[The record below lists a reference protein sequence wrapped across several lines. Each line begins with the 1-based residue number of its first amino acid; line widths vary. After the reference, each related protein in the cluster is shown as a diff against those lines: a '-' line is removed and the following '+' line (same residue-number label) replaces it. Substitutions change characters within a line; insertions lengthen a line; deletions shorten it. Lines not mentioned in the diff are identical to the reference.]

1 MRIILCGFGVVGQS
15 FAKLL
20 ESRSEDLYARY
31 GLKPRI
37 VGVFDRNGSATDPSG
52 LDASRLIDVKKKYGS
67 VNRYSDT
74 ENNTSGTEIINNLE
88 AEVLIETTESNYK
101 DAEPGMTH
109 IVDAMKRGMH
119 VISVNKG
126 PLALAFPSLM
136 EIAEY
141 NHVLF
146 RFSGTVGGGTP
157 ILDFAKNSI
166 SGIEIIN
173 DLEAEVLIETTESNY
188 KDAEPGMTHI
198 VNAMKRGMHV
208 ISVNKGPLALAFP
221 SLMEIA
227 AYNQVLFRF
236 SGTVGG
242 GTPILDFAKNSLKGE
257 RIVSFY
263 GILNGTTNY
272 ILTNMANGM
281 SFNDALDDAKQKGY
295 VEADESLD
303 LDGLD
308 AAAKLVILANW
319 IMGMKV
325 VMSDIKRTGI
335 RKIDSADIKR
345 AAEKNSAIKLI
356 ASCNK
361 ELTVAPKEIPTVD
374 PLCVSGTLN
383 AISFTS
389 EHSGTQTIIGRGAG
403 GIETAS
409 SILRDLIDIRNEST
423 KT

>member
-20 ESRSEDLYARY
+20 KSRSEELYARY

-37 VGVFDRNGSATDPSG
+37 VGVFDRKGSAMDPSG
-52 LDASRLIDVKKKYGS
+52 LDTSRLIDVKKKYGS

-109 IVDAMKRGMH
+109 IIDAMKRGMH

-157 ILDFAKNSI
+157 ILDFAKNS
-166 SGIEIIN
+166 
-173 DLEAEVLIETTESNY
+173 L
-188 KDAEPGMTHI
+188 
-198 VNAMKRGMHV
+198 R
-208 ISVNKGPLALAFP
+208 
-221 SLMEIA
+221 
-227 AYNQVLFRF
+227 
-236 SGTVGG
+236 
-242 GTPILDFAKNSLKGE
+242 GE
-257 RIVSFY
+257 RIVSFD

-281 SFNDALDDAKQKGY
+281 SFSDALDDAKQKGY

-325 VMSDIKRTGI
+325 TMPDIKITGI
-335 RKIDSADIKR
+335 RKIDNSDIKH
-345 AAEKNSAIKLI
+345 AAEKNCTIKLI

-361 ELTVAPKEIPTVD
+361 ELTVAPKEIATID

>member
-37 VGVFDRNGSATDPSG
+37 VGVFDRKGSAMDPSG
-52 LDASRLIDVKKKYGS
+52 LNASRLIDVKKKYGS

-109 IVDAMKRGMH
+109 IIDAMKRGMH

-157 ILDFAKNSI
+157 ILDFAKNS
-166 SGIEIIN
+166 
-173 DLEAEVLIETTESNY
+173 L
-188 KDAEPGMTHI
+188 
-198 VNAMKRGMHV
+198 RG
-208 ISVNKGPLALAFP
+208 
-221 SLMEIA
+221 E
-227 AYNQVLFRF
+227 Q
-236 SGTVGG
+236 
-242 GTPILDFAKNSLKGE
+242 
-257 RIVSFY
+257 IVSFD

-281 SFNDALDDAKQKGY
+281 SFNDALDDAKQNGY
-295 VEADESLD
+295 VEADESLV
-303 LDGLD
+303 LDSLD

-325 VMSDIKRTGI
+325 TMPDIKKTGI
-335 RKIDSADIKR
+335 RKIDNSDIKH
-345 AAEKNSAIKLI
+345 AAEKNCAIKLI

-361 ELTVAPKEIPTVD
+361 ELTVAPKEIAIID

-389 EHSGTQTIIGRGAG
+389 EHSCTQTIIGRGAG

-409 SILRDLIDIRNEST
+409 SILRDLIDIKNEST

>member
-15 FAKLL
+15 LAKLL
-20 ESRSEDLYARY
+20 ESRYEDLYARF
-31 GLKPRI
+31 GIKPRI
-37 VGVFDRNGSATDPSG
+37 VGVIDTKGSAVETSG
-52 LDASRLIDVKKKYGS
+52 LDLNKLVDVKKKF
-67 VNRYSDT
+67 
-74 ENNTSGTEIINNLE
+74 GTVKKYNSTKNNLSGVDLIE
-88 AEVLIETTESNYK
+88 NLDADVLIETTPSNYK

-109 IVDAMKRGMH
+109 ITEAMKHKLH

-136 EIAEY
+136 ELATY
-141 NHVLF
+141 NQVLL

-157 ILDFAKNSI
+157 IID
-166 SGIEIIN
+166 
-173 DLEAEVLIETTESNY
+173 Y
-188 KDAEPGMTHI
+188 
-198 VNAMKRGMHV
+198 
-208 ISVNKGPLALAFP
+208 
-221 SLMEIA
+221 
-227 AYNQVLFRF
+227 
-236 SGTVGG
+236 
-242 GTPILDFAKNSLKGE
+242 AKNSLHGE
-257 RIVSFY
+257 RISSFD

-281 SFNDALDDAKQKGY
+281 SFKTALGDAKKKGY

-319 IMGMKV
+319 VMDLKV
-325 VMSDIKRTGI
+325 TMRDIKRTGI
-335 RKIDSADIKR
+335 RNVSEQDIKN
-345 AAEKNSAIKLI
+345 AAKKKCAVKLI

-361 ELTVAPKEIPTVD
+361 DLTVSPIEVSVD
-374 PLCVSGTLN
+374 SPLCVNGTLN

-409 SILRDLIDIRNEST
+409 SILRDLLDIRQEIS
-423 KT
+423 KI

>member
-31 GLKPRI
+31 GLKPKI
-37 VGVFDRNGSATDPSG
+37 VGVFDKTGGVTDTSG
-52 LDASRLIDVKKKYGS
+52 LNVSRLIDTKRKHNSVKK
-67 VNRYSDT
+67 YSEK
-74 ENNTSGTEIINNLE
+74 ENNFSGLDMINGLN
-88 AEVLIETTESNYK
+88 AEVLVETTASNYK

-109 IVDAMKRGMH
+109 IINAMKQGLH

-126 PLALAFPSLM
+126 PLALAFPSLL
-136 EIAEY
+136 ELAEY
-141 NHVLF
+141 NNILF

-157 ILDFAKNSI
+157 ILD
-166 SGIEIIN
+166 
-173 DLEAEVLIETTESNY
+173 Y
-188 KDAEPGMTHI
+188 
-198 VNAMKRGMHV
+198 
-208 ISVNKGPLALAFP
+208 
-221 SLMEIA
+221 
-227 AYNQVLFRF
+227 
-236 SGTVGG
+236 
-242 GTPILDFAKNSLKGE
+242 AKNSLGGE
-257 RIVSFY
+257 QIISFD

-272 ILTNMANGM
+272 ILTNMAKGM
-281 SFNDALDDAKQKGY
+281 SFNDALNDAKKKGY

-325 VMSDIKRTGI
+325 TMPDIKRTGI
-335 RKIDSADIKR
+335 RKVNEEDIKNAASKNR
-345 AAEKNSAIKLI
+345 AVKLI

-361 ELTVAPKEIPTVD
+361 ELVVGPKEIPVND

-389 EHSGTQTIIGRGAG
+389 EHSGTQTVIGRGAG

-409 SILRDLIDIRNEST
+409 SILRDLINIRNEIA
-423 KT
+423 KI

>member
-37 VGVFDRNGSATDPSG
+37 VGVFDRKGSANDPSG
-52 LDASRLIDVKKKYGS
+52 LDTSKLIDVKKKYGS
-67 VNRYSDT
+67 VNRYSGAFD
-74 ENNTSGTEIINNLE
+74 NTSGTQNINNLE
-88 AEVLIETTESNYK
+88 AEVLIEATESNYK

-109 IVDAMKRGMH
+109 IIDAMKRGMH

-136 EIAEY
+136 ELADY

-157 ILDFAKNSI
+157 ILDFAKNS
-166 SGIEIIN
+166 
-173 DLEAEVLIETTESNY
+173 L
-188 KDAEPGMTHI
+188 
-198 VNAMKRGMHV
+198 R
-208 ISVNKGPLALAFP
+208 
-221 SLMEIA
+221 
-227 AYNQVLFRF
+227 
-236 SGTVGG
+236 
-242 GTPILDFAKNSLKGE
+242 GE
-257 RIVSFY
+257 RIVSFD

-272 ILTNMANGM
+272 ILTNMADGM
-281 SFNDALDDAKQKGY
+281 SFDDALDDAKKKGY

-325 VMSDIKRTGI
+325 TMPDIKRTGI
-335 RKIDSADIKR
+335 RNVDSDDIKH
-345 AAEKNSAIKLI
+345 ATEKNCAIKLI

-361 ELTVAPKEIPTVD
+361 ELIVAPREIATVD

-409 SILRDLIDIRNEST
+409 SILRDLIYIRNEST